1 PTAEAQIH
9 QITNQKTQISY
20 GQQKETAEAQIKD
33 TAQGPQPATPGLLWT
48 RGKEA
53 EPNTRKNLAHPPA
66 TCRPP
71 QLRPPIL
78 AQPPTLSTVTPFPP
92 ELRAYRASAPSDF
105 FDALSSRRRSG
116 VGRTEKASTLPRD
129 KTGDDGSSLHLPG
142 RTTATCTPLHLHRDP
157 SERPHRYS
165 KTDSPLM
172 ENLGFRAPTRQT
184 DDGSV
189 KRER

>member
-1 PTAEAQIH
+1 
-9 QITNQKTQISY
+9 K
-20 GQQKETAEAQIKD
+20 
-33 TAQGPQPATPGLLWT
+33 GPQPATPGLLWT

-53 EPNTRKNLAHPPA
+53 EPNTRKNLAHLPA

-105 FDALSSRRRSG
+105 FDALSSRRRSS

-129 KTGDDGSSLHLPG
+129 KTGDDGSRLASISRVERLQHARRSISTANFQNG
-142 RTTATCTPLHLHRDP
+142 RAVTP
-157 SERPHRYS
+157 
-165 KTDSPLM
+165 K
-172 ENLGFRAPTRQT
+172 PTLL
-184 DDGSV
+184 
-189 KRER
+189 